1 MGMSTGMLMMNPMH
15 MLLVK
20 PIFLMECRSLVGIS
34 QFHEDWKSRLVKS

>member
-1 MGMSTGMLMMNPMH
+1 MP

-34 QFHEDWKSRLVKS
+34 QFHEDWKIKIQVKS